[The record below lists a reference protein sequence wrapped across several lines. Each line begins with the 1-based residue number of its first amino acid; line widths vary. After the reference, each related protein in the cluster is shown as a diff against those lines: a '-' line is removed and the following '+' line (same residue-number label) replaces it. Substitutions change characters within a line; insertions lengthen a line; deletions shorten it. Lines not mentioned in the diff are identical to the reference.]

1 MRCYTVIIDRDAVQ
15 KTACEKWAADLPIL
29 RAMYGDEGAVV
40 VVGYHEVEAERS
52 ADEEYERLRKTYG
65 LKDGNVPW
73 VEYVYGR
80 SLSALERAMQGDE
93 LDEEDLVEVKPPTTS
108 AEPKKAKAKPKKAAA
123 AK

>member
-40 VVGYHEVEAERS
+40 VVGYHDVEADRS

-80 SLSALERAMQGDE
+80 SVSALERAMQGDE
-93 LDEEDLVEVKPPTTS
+93 LEEEDLEKVEPPKTS
-108 AEPKKAKAKPKKAAA
+108 AVPKKAKPKKVAA